1 MGWFGSRPIQGSR
14 THRSFTQLDL
24 LKCPEYSEL
33 TPRLVVI
40 YESPEGTTPKLAH
53 SSLRSQWAG
62 LEVDLYRAPER
73 IEALL
78 NRFIE
83 ARPEPSEL
91 TPSLVVMYESP
102 EGTTP
107 KLAHSSLRSQ
117 WAGLEVALYRAPE

>member
-1 MGWFGSRPIQGSR
+1 MYGAYSKACSYIRESRRDDSQTSPQLPSVAMGWFGSRPIQGSR

-24 LKCPEYSEL
+24 LRCPKCMEL

-62 LEVDLYRAPER
+62 LEVALYRAPER

-78 NRFIE
+78 N
-83 ARPEPSEL
+83 
-91 TPSLVVMYESP
+91 
-102 EGTTP
+102 
-107 KLAHSSLRSQ
+107 
-117 WAGLEVALYRAPE
+117 